1 MRIMLDTNILISIAI
16 FNSKKLKQML
26 VDICDKHTL
35 VLSSYVIEELES
47 VVKRKF
53 PSKVNNLA
61 RFLYKIPYELNYTP
75 KEIIENNDIDI
86 RDSKDLP
93 ILNSAIISDVDVF
106 ITGDKDFD
114 DVNIEKPEILTT
126 NEFIEKYC

>member
-16 FNSKKLKQML
+16 FNSEKLKQML
-26 VDICDKHTL
+26 VNICDKHTL
-35 VLSSYVIEELES
+35 VLSSYIIEELES

-75 KEIIENNDIDI
+75 KEIIENNSIDI
-86 RDSKDLP
+86 RDPKDLP
-93 ILNSAIISDVDVF
+93 ILNSAIVSDVDIF

-114 DVNIEKPEILTT
+114 DVNIEKPEILTGT
-126 NEFIEKYC
+126 EFLEKYC